1 MHYCVLNTF
10 LPKKKFI
17 ILMKKIITL
26 GFVLLGLQLHSQTLE
41 ECHRLA
47 KENYPE
53 IKRYELIDKSEQ
65 YNIKNAL
72 MAWAPQINISGQATY
87 QSATPTYPEV
97 FDAFLAL
104 SGIDML
110 GIDKFQYKAA
120 IDVNQTIWDR
130 GYSKANLDIAKADA
144 KAERKQNEIALYDL
158 QSRVNDI
165 YFGVLLLEE
174 RKAQTENL
182 IEILES
188 NLNRMRVY
196 QRNDIAM
203 QSDVDAIEVEL
214 LSAKQNLAQI
224 TSSLKS
230 FRQMLEI
237 FIGQK
242 LKDEKLQR
250 PAMIQIANQTSNRA
264 ELQLF
269 DLQKEKLSSQR
280 KVINSSLMP
289 HFSLFGQVYYGY
301 PGLDMFKSMIE
312 NSPDLNAIAGI
323 RMSWN
328 LGGFYTRKNSL
339 NKISIA
345 ERQIE
350 IQKDVFLFNTSLQL
364 SQNNSEIERLKQALE
379 DDEKIIDLRRSIRI
393 AAESKMENGLI
404 DATELLQK
412 INEESISLINR
423 SQHEIELLQ
432 NIYKIKQTLN
442 Q

>member
-1 MHYCVLNTF
+1 
-10 LPKKKFI
+10 
-17 ILMKKIITL
+17 MKRIITL

-97 FDAFLAL
+97 FDAFLAMN
-104 SGIDML
+104 GIDML
-110 GIDKFQYKAA
+110 GIDKLQYKAA
-120 IDVNQTIWDR
+120 IDVNQTIWDG
-130 GYSKANLDIAKADA
+130 GYTKANLDIAKADA
-144 KAERKQNEIALYDL
+144 KTERKQNEIALYNL

-174 RKAQTENL
+174 RKSQTENL
-182 IEILES
+182 IEVLES
-188 NLNRMRVY
+188 NLSRIKVY
-196 QRNDIAM
+196 QKNDIAM
-203 QSDVDAIEVEL
+203 QSDVDAIEVEVL
-214 LSAKQNLAQI
+214 TAKQNLEQVK
-224 TSSLKS
+224 SSLKS
-230 FRQMLEI
+230 YRQMLES
-237 FIGQK
+237 FIGQS

-250 PAMIQIANQTSNRA
+250 PAMPQIANQTSNRA

-269 DLQKEKLSSQR
+269 ELQKEKLSSQR
-280 KVINSSLMP
+280 KLINSSLMP

-301 PGLDMFKSMIE
+301 PGLDMFKSMME
-312 NSPDLNAIAGI
+312 NNPDLNAIAGI

-328 LGGFYTRKNSL
+328 LGGFYTKKNNL
-339 NKISIA
+339 NKILIA

-350 IQKDVFLFNTSLQL
+350 LQKDVFLFNTNLQL
-364 SQNNSEIERLKQALE
+364 SQNNSEIERLKQALIE
-379 DDEKIIDLRRSIRI
+379 DEKIIDLRRSIRI

-404 DATELLQK
+404 DATELLEK
-412 INEESISLINR
+412 INQEASSLINR

>member
-1 MHYCVLNTF
+1 
-10 LPKKKFI
+10 
-17 ILMKKIITL
+17 MKKIITL

-120 IDVNQTIWDR
+120 IDVNQTIWDG

-214 LSAKQNLAQI
+214 LSAKQNLEQVK
-224 TSSLKS
+224 SSLKS
-230 FRQMLEI
+230 YRQMLES
-237 FIGQK
+237 FIGQS

>member
-1 MHYCVLNTF
+1 
-10 LPKKKFI
+10 
-17 ILMKKIITL
+17 MKRIITL

-120 IDVNQTIWDR
+120 IDVNQTIWDG

-165 YFGVLLLEE
+165 YFGILLLEE

-250 PAMIQIANQTSNRA
+250 PTMIQIANQTSNRA

-393 AAESKMENGLI
+393 ATESKMENGLI

>member
-1 MHYCVLNTF
+1 
-10 LPKKKFI
+10 
-17 ILMKKIITL
+17 MKRIITL

-120 IDVNQTIWDR
+120 IDVNQTIWDG

-144 KAERKQNEIALYDL
+144 KAEKKQNEISLYDL

-165 YFGVLLLEE
+165 YFGVLVLEE

-188 NLNRMRVY
+188 NLNRMKVY
-196 QRNDIAM
+196 QKNDIAM

-250 PAMIQIANQTSNRA
+250 PAMIEIANQTSNRA

>member
-1 MHYCVLNTF
+1 
-10 LPKKKFI
+10 
-17 ILMKKIITL
+17 MKKIITL

-72 MAWAPQINISGQATY
+72 MAWAPQINISAQATY
-87 QSATPTYPEV
+87 QSASPTYPEV
-97 FDAFLAL
+97 FNAFLAMN
-104 SGIDML
+104 GIDML
-110 GIDKFQYKAA
+110 GIDKLQYKAA
-120 IDVNQTIWDR
+120 IDVNQNIWDG
-130 GYSKANLDIAKADA
+130 GYTKANLDIAKADA
-144 KAERKQNEIALYDL
+144 KTERKQNEIALYNL

-174 RKAQTENL
+174 RKSQTENL
-182 IEILES
+182 IEVLES
-188 NLNRMRVY
+188 NLSRIKVY
-196 QRNDIAM
+196 QKNDIAM
-203 QSDVDAIEVEL
+203 QSDVDAIEVEVL
-214 LSAKQNLAQI
+214 TAKQNLEQVK
-224 TSSLKS
+224 SSLKS
-230 FRQMLEI
+230 YRQMLES
-237 FIGQK
+237 FIGQS

>member
-1 MHYCVLNTF
+1 
-10 LPKKKFI
+10 
-17 ILMKKIITL
+17 MKRIITL

-120 IDVNQTIWDR
+120 IDVNQTIWDG

-144 KAERKQNEIALYDL
+144 KAERTQNEIALYDL

-269 DLQKEKLSSQR
+269 DIQKEKLSSQR

>member
-1 MHYCVLNTF
+1 
-10 LPKKKFI
+10 
-17 ILMKKIITL
+17 MKKIITL

-87 QSATPTYPEV
+87 QSASPTYPEV
-97 FDAFLAL
+97 FNAFLAL

-120 IDVNQTIWDR
+120 IDVNQTIWDG

>member
-1 MHYCVLNTF
+1 
-10 LPKKKFI
+10 
-17 ILMKKIITL
+17 MKRIITL

-120 IDVNQTIWDR
+120 IDVNQTIWDG

-214 LSAKQNLAQI
+214 LSAKQNLEQVK
-224 TSSLKS
+224 SSLKS
-230 FRQMLEI
+230 YRQMLES
-237 FIGQK
+237 FIGQS

-250 PAMIQIANQTSNRA
+250 PAMPQIANQTSNRA

>member
-1 MHYCVLNTF
+1 
-10 LPKKKFI
+10 
-17 ILMKKIITL
+17 MKRIITL

-120 IDVNQTIWDR
+120 IDVNQTIWDG

-364 SQNNSEIERLKQALE
+364 SQNNLEIERLKQALE

>member
-1 MHYCVLNTF
+1 
-10 LPKKKFI
+10 
-17 ILMKKIITL
+17 
-26 GFVLLGLQLHSQTLE
+26 
-41 ECHRLA
+41 
-47 KENYPE
+47 
-53 IKRYELIDKSEQ
+53 
-65 YNIKNAL
+65 
-72 MAWAPQINISGQATY
+72 
-87 QSATPTYPEV
+87 
-97 FDAFLAL
+97 
-104 SGIDML
+104 
-110 GIDKFQYKAA
+110 
-120 IDVNQTIWDR
+120 
-130 GYSKANLDIAKADA
+130 
-144 KAERKQNEIALYDL
+144 
-158 QSRVNDI
+158 
-165 YFGVLLLEE
+165 
-174 RKAQTENL
+174 
-182 IEILES
+182 
-188 NLNRMRVY
+188 
-196 QRNDIAM
+196 
-203 QSDVDAIEVEL
+203 
-214 LSAKQNLAQI
+214 
-224 TSSLKS
+224 
-230 FRQMLEI
+230 
-237 FIGQK
+237 
-242 LKDEKLQR
+242 
-250 PAMIQIANQTSNRA
+250 MIQIANQTSNRA

-339 NKISIA
+339 NKIYIA

-393 AAESKMENGLI
+393 ATESKMENGLI

>member
-1 MHYCVLNTF
+1 
-10 LPKKKFI
+10 
-17 ILMKKIITL
+17 MKRIITL

-120 IDVNQTIWDR
+120 IDVNQTIWDG

-144 KAERKQNEIALYDL
+144 KAEKKQNEISLYDL

-165 YFGVLLLEE
+165 YFGVLVLEE

-188 NLNRMRVY
+188 NLNRMKVY
-196 QRNDIAM
+196 QKNDIAM

-250 PAMIQIANQTSNRA
+250 PAMIEIANQTSNRA

-350 IQKDVFLFNTSLQL
+350 IQKDIFLFNTSLQL

>member
-1 MHYCVLNTF
+1 
-10 LPKKKFI
+10 
-17 ILMKKIITL
+17 MKKIITL

-72 MAWAPQINISGQATY
+72 MAWAPQINISAQATY
-87 QSATPTYPEV
+87 QSASPTYPEV
-97 FDAFLAL
+97 FNAFLAMN
-104 SGIDML
+104 GIDML
-110 GIDKFQYKAA
+110 GIDKLQYKAA
-120 IDVNQTIWDR
+120 IDVNQTIWDG
-130 GYSKANLDIAKADA
+130 GYTKANLDIAKADA
-144 KAERKQNEIALYDL
+144 KTERKQNEIALYNL

-174 RKAQTENL
+174 RKSQTENL
-182 IEILES
+182 IEVLES
-188 NLNRMRVY
+188 NLSRIKVY
-196 QRNDIAM
+196 QKNDIAM
-203 QSDVDAIEVEL
+203 QSDVDAIEVEVL
-214 LSAKQNLAQI
+214 TAKQNLEQVK
-224 TSSLKS
+224 SSLKS
-230 FRQMLEI
+230 YRQMLEI
-237 FIGQK
+237 FIGQS

-250 PAMIQIANQTSNRA
+250 PAMPQIANQTSNRA

-269 DLQKEKLSSQR
+269 ELQKEKLSSQR
-280 KVINSSLMP
+280 KLINSSLMP

-301 PGLDMFKSMIE
+301 PGLDMFKSMME
-312 NSPDLNAIAGI
+312 NNPDLNAIAGI

-328 LGGFYTRKNSL
+328 LGGFYTKKNNL
-339 NKISIA
+339 NKILIA

-350 IQKDVFLFNTSLQL
+350 LQKDVFLFNTNLQL
-364 SQNNSEIERLKQALE
+364 SQNNSEIERLKQALIE
-379 DDEKIIDLRRSIRI
+379 DEKIIDLRRSIRI

-404 DATELLQK
+404 DATELLEK
-412 INEESISLINR
+412 INQEASSLINR

>member
-1 MHYCVLNTF
+1 
-10 LPKKKFI
+10 
-17 ILMKKIITL
+17 MKKIITL

-120 IDVNQTIWDR
+120 IDVNQTIWDG

>member
-1 MHYCVLNTF
+1 
-10 LPKKKFI
+10 
-17 ILMKKIITL
+17 MKRIITL

-120 IDVNQTIWDR
+120 IDVNQTIWDG

-165 YFGVLLLEE
+165 YFGVLVLEE

-328 LGGFYTRKNSL
+328 LGGFYTRKNYL

>member
-1 MHYCVLNTF
+1 
-10 LPKKKFI
+10 
-17 ILMKKIITL
+17 MKRIITL

-72 MAWAPQINISGQATY
+72 MAWAPQINISAQATY
-87 QSATPTYPEV
+87 QSASPTYPEV
-97 FDAFLAL
+97 FNTFLAMN
-104 SGIDML
+104 GIDML

-120 IDVNQTIWDR
+120 IDVNQNIWDG
-130 GYSKANLDIAKADA
+130 GYTKANRDIAKADA
-144 KAERKQNEIALYDL
+144 KAERKQNEIALYNL
-158 QSRVNDI
+158 QSRINDI
-165 YFGVLLLEE
+165 YFGILLLEE

-214 LSAKQNLAQI
+214 LSAKQNLEQI
-224 TSSLKS
+224 KSSLKS

-250 PAMIQIANQTSNRA
+250 PAMIQIANQKSNRA

-364 SQNNSEIERLKQALE
+364 SQNNLEIERLKQALE

>member
-1 MHYCVLNTF
+1 
-10 LPKKKFI
+10 
-17 ILMKKIITL
+17 MKKIITL

-72 MAWAPQINISGQATY
+72 MAWAPQINISAQATY
-87 QSATPTYPEV
+87 QSASPTYPEV
-97 FDAFLAL
+97 FNAFLAMN
-104 SGIDML
+104 GIDML
-110 GIDKFQYKAA
+110 GIDKLQYKAA
-120 IDVNQTIWDR
+120 IDVNQTIWDG
-130 GYSKANLDIAKADA
+130 GYTKANLDIAKADA
-144 KAERKQNEIALYDL
+144 KTERKQNEIALYNL

-182 IEILES
+182 IEVLES
-188 NLNRMRVY
+188 NLSRIKVY
-196 QRNDIAM
+196 QKNDIAM
-203 QSDVDAIEVEL
+203 QSDVDAIEVEVL
-214 LSAKQNLAQI
+214 TAKQNLEQVK
-224 TSSLKS
+224 SSLKS
-230 FRQMLEI
+230 YRQMLES
-237 FIGQK
+237 FIGQS

-250 PAMIQIANQTSNRA
+250 PAMPQIANQTSNRA

-269 DLQKEKLSSQR
+269 ELQKEKLSSQR
-280 KVINSSLMP
+280 KLINSSLMP

-301 PGLDMFKSMIE
+301 PGLDMFKSMME
-312 NSPDLNAIAGI
+312 NNPDLNAIAGI

-350 IQKDVFLFNTSLQL
+350 IQKDVFLFNTNLQL
-364 SQNNSEIERLKQALE
+364 SQNNSEIERLKQALIE
-379 DDEKIIDLRRSIRI
+379 DEKNHRPTPFNTHCGRVEDGKRIDRC
-393 AAESKMENGLI
+393 
-404 DATELLQK
+404 
-412 INEESISLINR
+412 NR
-423 SQHEIELLQ
+423 AFR
-432 NIYKIKQTLN
+432 KD
-442 Q
+442 

>member
-1 MHYCVLNTF
+1 
-10 LPKKKFI
+10 
-17 ILMKKIITL
+17 MKRIITL

-72 MAWAPQINISGQATY
+72 MAWAPQINISAQATY
-87 QSATPTYPEV
+87 QSASPTYPEV
-97 FDAFLAL
+97 FNTFLAMN
-104 SGIDML
+104 GIDML

-120 IDVNQTIWDR
+120 IDVNQNIWDG
-130 GYSKANLDIAKADA
+130 GYTKANRDIAKADA
-144 KAERKQNEIALYDL
+144 KAERKQNEIALYNL
-158 QSRVNDI
+158 QSRINDI
-165 YFGVLLLEE
+165 YFGILLLEE

-214 LSAKQNLAQI
+214 LSAKQNLEQI
-224 TSSLKS
+224 KSSLKS

-250 PAMIQIANQTSNRA
+250 PAMIQIANQKSNRA

>member
-1 MHYCVLNTF
+1 
-10 LPKKKFI
+10 
-17 ILMKKIITL
+17 MKKIITL

-120 IDVNQTIWDR
+120 IDVNQTIWDG

-158 QSRVNDI
+158 QSRVNNI

>member
-1 MHYCVLNTF
+1 
-10 LPKKKFI
+10 
-17 ILMKKIITL
+17 MKKIITL

-72 MAWAPQINISGQATY
+72 MAWAPQINISAQATY
-87 QSATPTYPEV
+87 QSASPTYPEV
-97 FDAFLAL
+97 FNTFLAMN
-104 SGIDML
+104 GIDML

-120 IDVNQTIWDR
+120 IDVNQTIWDG

>member
-1 MHYCVLNTF
+1 
-10 LPKKKFI
+10 
-17 ILMKKIITL
+17 MKRIITL

-120 IDVNQTIWDR
+120 IDVNQTIWDG

-165 YFGVLLLEE
+165 YFGVLVLEE

-269 DLQKEKLSSQR
+269 DLQKEKLFSQR

>member
-1 MHYCVLNTF
+1 
-10 LPKKKFI
+10 
-17 ILMKKIITL
+17 MKRIITL

-120 IDVNQTIWDR
+120 IDVNQTIWDG

-328 LGGFYTRKNSL
+328 LGGFYTRKNYL

>member
-1 MHYCVLNTF
+1 
-10 LPKKKFI
+10 
-17 ILMKKIITL
+17 MKRIITL

-72 MAWAPQINISGQATY
+72 MALAPQINISGQATY

-120 IDVNQTIWDR
+120 IDVNQTIWDG
-130 GYSKANLDIAKADA
+130 GYSKANLDIAKTDA

>member
-1 MHYCVLNTF
+1 
-10 LPKKKFI
+10 
-17 ILMKKIITL
+17 MKKIITL

-120 IDVNQTIWDR
+120 IDVNQTIWDG

-144 KAERKQNEIALYDL
+144 KVERKQNEIALYDL

-250 PAMIQIANQTSNRA
+250 PAMPQIANQTSNRA

-280 KVINSSLMP
+280 KVINSSLTP

-301 PGLDMFKSMIE
+301 PGLDMFKSMME
-312 NSPDLNAIAGI
+312 NNPDLNAIAGI

-364 SQNNSEIERLKQALE
+364 SQNNSEIERLKQALIE
-379 DDEKIIDLRRSIRI
+379 DEKIIDLRRSIRI

>member
-1 MHYCVLNTF
+1 
-10 LPKKKFI
+10 
-17 ILMKKIITL
+17 MKRIITL

-120 IDVNQTIWDR
+120 IDVNQTIWDG

-301 PGLDMFKSMIE
+301 PGLDIFKSMIE

>member
-1 MHYCVLNTF
+1 
-10 LPKKKFI
+10 
-17 ILMKKIITL
+17 MKKIITL

-72 MAWAPQINISGQATY
+72 MAWAPQINISAQATY
-87 QSATPTYPEV
+87 QSASPTYPEV
-97 FDAFLAL
+97 FNAFLAMN
-104 SGIDML
+104 GIDML
-110 GIDKFQYKAA
+110 GIDKLQYKAA
-120 IDVNQTIWDR
+120 IDVNQNIWDG
-130 GYSKANLDIAKADA
+130 GYTKANLDIAKADA
-144 KAERKQNEIALYDL
+144 KTERKQNEIALYNL

-174 RKAQTENL
+174 RKSQTENL
-182 IEILES
+182 IEVLES
-188 NLNRMRVY
+188 NLSRIKVY
-196 QRNDIAM
+196 QKNDIAM
-203 QSDVDAIEVEL
+203 QSDVDAIEVEVL
-214 LSAKQNLAQI
+214 TAKQNLEQVK
-224 TSSLKS
+224 SSLKS
-230 FRQMLEI
+230 YRQMLES
-237 FIGQK
+237 FIGQS

-250 PAMIQIANQTSNRA
+250 PAMPQIANQTSNRA

-269 DLQKEKLSSQR
+269 ELQKEKLSSQR
-280 KVINSSLMP
+280 KLINSSLMP

-301 PGLDMFKSMIE
+301 PGLDMFKSMME
-312 NSPDLNAIAGI
+312 NNPDLNAIAGI

-328 LGGFYTRKNSL
+328 LGGFYTKKNNL
-339 NKISIA
+339 NKILIA

-350 IQKDVFLFNTSLQL
+350 LQKDVFLFNTNLQL
-364 SQNNSEIERLKQALE
+364 SQNNSEIERLKQALIE
-379 DDEKIIDLRRSIRI
+379 DEKIIDLRRSIRI

-404 DATELLQK
+404 DATELLEK
-412 INEESISLINR
+412 INQEASSLINR

>member
-1 MHYCVLNTF
+1 
-10 LPKKKFI
+10 
-17 ILMKKIITL
+17 MKKIITL

-72 MAWAPQINISGQATY
+72 MAWTPQINISGQATY

-120 IDVNQTIWDR
+120 IDVNQTIWDG

>member
-1 MHYCVLNTF
+1 
-10 LPKKKFI
+10 
-17 ILMKKIITL
+17 MKRIITL

-120 IDVNQTIWDR
+120 IDVNQTIWDG

-280 KVINSSLMP
+280 KVINSSLIP

>member
-1 MHYCVLNTF
+1 
-10 LPKKKFI
+10 
-17 ILMKKIITL
+17 MKRIITL

-120 IDVNQTIWDR
+120 IDVNQTIWDG

>member
-1 MHYCVLNTF
+1 
-10 LPKKKFI
+10 
-17 ILMKKIITL
+17 MKRIITL

-97 FDAFLAL
+97 FDAFIAL

-120 IDVNQTIWDR
+120 IDVNQTIWDG

-280 KVINSSLMP
+280 KVINSSLIP

>member
-1 MHYCVLNTF
+1 
-10 LPKKKFI
+10 
-17 ILMKKIITL
+17 MKRIITL

-120 IDVNQTIWDR
+120 IDVNQTIWDG

-165 YFGVLLLEE
+165 YFGILLLEE

-250 PAMIQIANQTSNRA
+250 PTMIQIANQTSNRA

-339 NKISIA
+339 NKIYIA

-393 AAESKMENGLI
+393 ATESKMENGLI

>member
-1 MHYCVLNTF
+1 
-10 LPKKKFI
+10 
-17 ILMKKIITL
+17 MKRIITL

-72 MAWAPQINISGQATY
+72 MAWAPQINISAQATY
-87 QSATPTYPEV
+87 QSASPTYPEV
-97 FDAFLAL
+97 FNAFLAMN
-104 SGIDML
+104 GIDML
-110 GIDKFQYKAA
+110 GIDKLQYKAA
-120 IDVNQTIWDR
+120 IDVNQNIWDG
-130 GYSKANLDIAKADA
+130 GYTKANLDIAKADA
-144 KAERKQNEIALYDL
+144 KTERKQNEISLYNL

-174 RKAQTENL
+174 RKSQTENL
-182 IEILES
+182 IEVLES
-188 NLNRMRVY
+188 NLSRIKVY
-196 QRNDIAM
+196 QKNDIAM
-203 QSDVDAIEVEL
+203 QSDVDAIEVEVL
-214 LSAKQNLAQI
+214 TAKQNLEQVK
-224 TSSLKS
+224 SSLKS
-230 FRQMLEI
+230 YRQMLES
-237 FIGQK
+237 FIGQS

-250 PAMIQIANQTSNRA
+250 PAMPQIANQTSNRA

-269 DLQKEKLSSQR
+269 ELQKEKLSSQR
-280 KVINSSLMP
+280 KLINSSLMP

-301 PGLDMFKSMIE
+301 PGLDMFKSMME
-312 NSPDLNAIAGI
+312 NNPDLNAIAGI

-328 LGGFYTRKNSL
+328 LGGFYTKKNNL
-339 NKISIA
+339 NKILIA

-350 IQKDVFLFNTSLQL
+350 LQKDVFLFNTNLQL
-364 SQNNSEIERLKQALE
+364 SQNNSEIERLKQALIE
-379 DDEKIIDLRRSIRI
+379 DEKIIDLRRSIRI

-404 DATELLQK
+404 DATELLEK
-412 INEESISLINR
+412 INQEASSLINR

>member
-1 MHYCVLNTF
+1 
-10 LPKKKFI
+10 
-17 ILMKKIITL
+17 MKRIITL

-53 IKRYELIDKSEQ
+53 IKRYELIDNSEQ

-72 MAWAPQINISGQATY
+72 MAWAPQINISAQATY
-87 QSATPTYPEV
+87 QSASPTYPEV
-97 FDAFLAL
+97 FNAFLAMN
-104 SGIDML
+104 GIDML
-110 GIDKFQYKAA
+110 GIDKLQYKAA
-120 IDVNQTIWDR
+120 IDVNQNIWDG
-130 GYSKANLDIAKADA
+130 GYTKANLDIAKADA
-144 KAERKQNEIALYDL
+144 KTERKQNEIALYNL

-174 RKAQTENL
+174 RKSQTENL
-182 IEILES
+182 IEVLES
-188 NLNRMRVY
+188 NLSRIKVY
-196 QRNDIAM
+196 QKNDIAM
-203 QSDVDAIEVEL
+203 QSDVDAIEVEVL
-214 LSAKQNLAQI
+214 TAKQNLEQVK
-224 TSSLKS
+224 SSLKS
-230 FRQMLEI
+230 YRQMLES
-237 FIGQK
+237 FIGQS

-250 PAMIQIANQTSNRA
+250 PAMPQIANQTSNRA

-269 DLQKEKLSSQR
+269 ELQKEKLSSQR
-280 KVINSSLMP
+280 KLINSSLMP

-301 PGLDMFKSMIE
+301 PGLDMFKSMME
-312 NSPDLNAIAGI
+312 NNPDLNAIAGI

-328 LGGFYTRKNSL
+328 LGGFYTKKNNL
-339 NKISIA
+339 NKILIA

-350 IQKDVFLFNTSLQL
+350 LQKDVFLFNTNLQL
-364 SQNNSEIERLKQALE
+364 SQNNSEIERLKQALIE
-379 DDEKIIDLRRSIRI
+379 DEKIIDLRRSIRI

-404 DATELLQK
+404 DATELLEK
-412 INEESISLINR
+412 INQEASSLINR

>member
-1 MHYCVLNTF
+1 
-10 LPKKKFI
+10 
-17 ILMKKIITL
+17 MKRIITL

-97 FDAFLAL
+97 FDAFIAL

-120 IDVNQTIWDR
+120 IDVNQTIWDG

>member
-1 MHYCVLNTF
+1 
-10 LPKKKFI
+10 
-17 ILMKKIITL
+17 MKRIITL

-72 MAWAPQINISGQATY
+72 MAWVPQINISAQATY
-87 QSATPTYPEV
+87 QSASPTYPEV
-97 FDAFLAL
+97 FNTFLAMN
-104 SGIDML
+104 GIDML

-120 IDVNQTIWDR
+120 IDVNQTIWDG

>member
-1 MHYCVLNTF
+1 
-10 LPKKKFI
+10 
-17 ILMKKIITL
+17 MKRIITL

-120 IDVNQTIWDR
+120 IDVNQTIWDG

-339 NKISIA
+339 NKLSIA

>member
-1 MHYCVLNTF
+1 
-10 LPKKKFI
+10 
-17 ILMKKIITL
+17 MKRIITL

-120 IDVNQTIWDR
+120 IDVNQTIWDG

-214 LSAKQNLAQI
+214 LSAKQNLTQI

>member
-1 MHYCVLNTF
+1 
-10 LPKKKFI
+10 
-17 ILMKKIITL
+17 MKRIITL

-120 IDVNQTIWDR
+120 IDVNQTIWDG

-165 YFGVLLLEE
+165 YFGILLLEE

-242 LKDEKLQR
+242 LKD
-250 PAMIQIANQTSNRA
+250 
-264 ELQLF
+264 
-269 DLQKEKLSSQR
+269 
-280 KVINSSLMP
+280 
-289 HFSLFGQVYYGY
+289 
-301 PGLDMFKSMIE
+301 
-312 NSPDLNAIAGI
+312 
-323 RMSWN
+323 
-328 LGGFYTRKNSL
+328 
-339 NKISIA
+339 
-345 ERQIE
+345 
-350 IQKDVFLFNTSLQL
+350 
-364 SQNNSEIERLKQALE
+364 
-379 DDEKIIDLRRSIRI
+379 
-393 AAESKMENGLI
+393 
-404 DATELLQK
+404 
-412 INEESISLINR
+412 
-423 SQHEIELLQ
+423 
-432 NIYKIKQTLN
+432 
-442 Q
+442 